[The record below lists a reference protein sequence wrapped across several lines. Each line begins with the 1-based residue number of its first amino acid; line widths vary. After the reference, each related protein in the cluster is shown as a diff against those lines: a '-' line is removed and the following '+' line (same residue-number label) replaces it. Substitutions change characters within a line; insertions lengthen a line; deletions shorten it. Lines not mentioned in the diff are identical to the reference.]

1 MEIKEGLP
9 VKVPMSL
16 AVANLAQIME
26 AIDEGQLNDTIT
38 KMFNETRLDLAS
50 AIDRRI
56 CFFDFAAGQLETLK
70 KLSTEYAAAA
80 KRIEYVIKKVSEGTI
95 QIMDAGPEEFSYQGN
110 LGRVQ
115 AQNNAFALKLLI
127 ETKSKSFSHLI
138 RDDEATDIPM
148 KYVKDITFR
157 QIDTKAVK
165 EDLEKGEL
173 LSWATLEKGR
183 HLRIYRK

>member
-1 MEIKEGLP
+1 MTNEGLP

-127 ETKSKSFSHLI
+127 ETKSKSFSHMLDE
-138 RDDEATDIPM
+138 RDTVVPI
-148 KYVKDITFR
+148 KYQKQVMFS
-157 QIDTKAVK
+157 QLDTKAVK